1 MADNNM
7 SVMLV
12 VKAAVDGA
20 QAQIEQF
27 AKEAKAD
34 LKGVGDSGKSAA
46 SAVGETGAA
55 ASGLKSLASA
65 AGVAGVAMGVF
76 SEVGE
81 RITSWVI
88 DLPSKIVQAAQALSQ
103 LAEEAGNYGGRIYDA
118 SQRTGLT
125 AETLTTL
132 KFAAEQSSVEFETL
146 QVAMSRQA
154 RFAYAAAT
162 GNKQAA
168 EGFAALGISVL
179 DANGKLKDA
188 QTLFLEAADAINRV
202 QNPTQRTALAMK
214 VFGRDAARL
223 LPLLREGSTRIREM
237 EQRARELGLV
247 MSQETSAALD
257 YYGDRVDAA
266 KEATANAWRR
276 IGAVVLP
283 VIAEIKEGIAWLADK
298 LADAAEWLFGSP
310 SDSQYAKSLRET
322 GDAAQYAT
330 GALDEAT
337 AATSA
342 LQDAQEKGRQ
352 VGEQVLRQ
360 TRDAAYTVQEA
371 SAAVADAKRAE
382 TDTVQKAA
390 FDYIDSQRKIE
401 DAERSLWRTAQDTA
415 GKIMALWRET
425 TRAAQDAALAREEAA
440 EKIRAAEATGA
451 ERVADA
457 QRRLQEA
464 QRSLAEE
471 RGEIAPLT
479 EEQKAAQR
487 VEDAERQLAK
497 AREDA
502 QKQIQA
508 ARDDADKVAMN
519 EQRKRED
526 LQTKWDELWVEV
538 QRIREDAQKRIAEA
552 RESAARAWKMALDSM
567 AKAAGRV
574 ADAQRQLARAIE
586 RQTDTLKDAA
596 TALRKALED
605 IRTARSESAAG
616 TTGAVPQMAGG
627 GYIPPGGAAIVGE
640 QGPELFVPSQSGTI
654 VPGAMAQSTGG
665 GDTYNFYFRAPVYGD
680 SALKDTIKTEVL
692 DALRQAKYAT

>member
-12 VKAAVDGA
+12 VKAAVEGA

-81 RITSWVI
+81 RIIGWVM
-88 DLPSKIVQAAQALSQ
+88 DLPNKVLQAAQALSR
-103 LAEEAGNYGGRIYDA
+103 LAEEAGNYGGSIYDA
-118 SQRTGLT
+118 SQITGLT
-125 AETLTTL
+125 AETLTSL
-132 KFAAEQSSVEFETL
+132 KFAAEQSSISFDAL
-146 QVAMSRQA
+146 KMSMVRQA
-154 RFAYAAAT
+154 RFAYEAAT
-162 GNKQAA
+162 GNEEMA
-168 EGFAALGISVL
+168 EGFDALGISIT
-179 DANGKLKDA
+179 DTNGQLKDA
-188 QTLFLEAADAINRV
+188 QTLFMETADALSRIS
-202 QNPTQRTALAMK
+202 NPTQRTALAMK
-214 VFGRDAARL
+214 VFGRGAAQI
-223 LPLLREGSTRIREM
+223 LPLLREGSAGMRQM

-276 IGAVVLP
+276 IGGVVLP
-283 VIAEIKEGIAWLADK
+283 IIAEMKEATAWLADK
-298 LADAAEWLFGSP
+298 LADVVEWLFGSP
-310 SDSQYAKSLRET
+310 GDAQFAQNLRDT
-322 GDAAQYAT
+322 GDAAQYAAD
-330 GALDEAT
+330 ALGETTEAT
-337 AATSA
+337 TA
-342 LQDAQEKGRQ
+342 LKDAQEKGRE
-352 VGEQVLRQ
+352 VGTQVLRQ
-360 TRDAAYTVQEA
+360 TRDAAYAVQDA
-371 SAAVADAKRAE
+371 SAAVADAKQSE
-382 TDTVQKAA
+382 TDAAQKAA
-390 FDYIDSQRKIE
+390 FSYVDSVRKIE
-401 DAERSLWRTAQDTA
+401 DVERSLWRTAQDTA
-415 GKIMALWRET
+415 GKLMALWRET

-440 EKIRAAEATGA
+440 EKVRAAEATGA

-497 AREDA
+497 ARDDA
-502 QKQIQA
+502 QRQVQA

-526 LQTKWDELWVEV
+526 LQTKWDDLWVEV

-552 RESAARAWKMALDSM
+552 RESAARAWQTALDSM

-574 ADAQRQLARAIE
+574 VDAQQQLARAIE

-605 IRTARSESAAG
+605 IKTARSESAAG
-616 TTGAVPQMAGG
+616 TAGAVPQMAGG

-654 VPGAMAQSTGG
+654 VPGAMVAAGAGG
-665 GDTYNFYFRAPVYGD
+665 TSITINVQGGIYGD
-680 SALKDTIKTEVL
+680 QRLVELIKSTVL

>member
-12 VKAAVDGA
+12 VKAAVEGA

-34 LKGVGDSGKSAA
+34 LKGVGDSGTSAA

-81 RITSWVI
+81 RIIGWVM
-88 DLPSKIVQAAQALSQ
+88 DLPNKVLQAAQALSR
-103 LAEEAGNYGGRIYDA
+103 LAEEAGNYGGSIYDA
-118 SQRTGLT
+118 SQITGLT
-125 AETLTTL
+125 AETLTSL
-132 KFAAEQSSVEFETL
+132 KFAAEQSSISFDAL
-146 QVAMSRQA
+146 KMSMVRQA
-154 RFAYAAAT
+154 RFAYEAAT
-162 GNKQAA
+162 GNEEMA
-168 EGFAALGISVL
+168 EGFDALGISIT
-179 DANGKLKDA
+179 DTNGQLKDA
-188 QTLFLEAADAINRV
+188 QTLFMETADALARIS
-202 QNPTQRTALAMK
+202 NPTQRTALAMK
-214 VFGRDAARL
+214 VFGRGAAQI
-223 LPLLREGSTRIREM
+223 LPLLREGSAGMRQM

-276 IGAVVLP
+276 IGGVVLP
-283 VIAEIKEGIAWLADK
+283 IIAEMKEATAWLADK
-298 LADAAEWLFGSP
+298 LADVVEWLFGSP
-310 SDSQYAKSLRET
+310 GDAQFAQNLRDT
-322 GDAAQYAT
+322 GDAAQYAAD
-330 GALDEAT
+330 ALGETTEAT
-337 AATSA
+337 TA
-342 LQDAQEKGRQ
+342 LKDAQEKGRE
-352 VGEQVLRQ
+352 VGTQVLRQ

-382 TDTVQKAA
+382 TDTAQKAA
-390 FDYIDSQRKIE
+390 FDYIDSVRKIE

-425 TRAAQDAALAREEAA
+425 TRAVQDAALAREEAA
-440 EKIRAAEATGA
+440 EKVRAAEASGA

-479 EEQKAAQR
+479 AEQKAAQR

-574 ADAQRQLARAIE
+574 VDAQRQLARAIE

-605 IRTARSESAAG
+605 IKTARSESAAG
-616 TTGAVPQMAGG
+616 TAGAVPQMAGG

-654 VPGAMAQSTGG
+654 VPGAMVAAGAGG
-665 GDTYNFYFRAPVYGD
+665 TSITINVQGGIYGD
-680 SALKDTIKTEVL
+680 QRLVKLIKSTVL

>member
-12 VKAAVDGA
+12 VKAAVEGA

-81 RITSWVI
+81 RIIGWVM
-88 DLPSKIVQAAQALSQ
+88 DLPNKVLQAAQALSR
-103 LAEEAGNYGGRIYDA
+103 LAEEAGNYGGSIYDA
-118 SQRTGLT
+118 SQITGLT
-125 AETLTTL
+125 AETLTSL
-132 KFAAEQSSVEFETL
+132 KFAAEQSSISFDAL
-146 QVAMSRQA
+146 KMSMVRQA
-154 RFAYAAAT
+154 RFAYEAAT
-162 GNKQAA
+162 GNEEMA
-168 EGFAALGISVL
+168 EGFDALGISIT
-179 DANGKLKDA
+179 DTNGQLKDA
-188 QTLFLEAADAINRV
+188 QTLFMETADALSRIS
-202 QNPTQRTALAMK
+202 NPTQRTALAMK
-214 VFGRDAARL
+214 VFGRGAAQI
-223 LPLLREGSTRIREM
+223 LPLLREGSAGMRQM

-276 IGAVVLP
+276 IGGVVLP
-283 VIAEIKEGIAWLADK
+283 IIAEMKEATAWLADK
-298 LADAAEWLFGSP
+298 LADVVEWLFGSP
-310 SDSQYAKSLRET
+310 GDAQFAQNLRDT
-322 GDAAQYAT
+322 GDAAQYAAD
-330 GALDEAT
+330 ALGETTEAT
-337 AATSA
+337 TA
-342 LQDAQEKGRQ
+342 LKDAQEKGRE
-352 VGEQVLRQ
+352 VGTQVLRQ
-360 TRDAAYTVQEA
+360 TRDAAYAVQDA
-371 SAAVADAKRAE
+371 SAAVADAKQSE
-382 TDTVQKAA
+382 TDAAQKAA
-390 FDYIDSQRKIE
+390 FSYVDSVRKIE
-401 DAERSLWRTAQDTA
+401 DVERSLWRTAQDTA
-415 GKIMALWRET
+415 GKLMALWRET

-440 EKIRAAEATGA
+440 EKVRAAEATGA

-497 AREDA
+497 ARDDA
-502 QKQIQA
+502 QRQVQA

-552 RESAARAWKMALDSM
+552 RESAVRAWQAALDSM

-574 ADAQRQLARAIE
+574 VDAQQQLARAIE

-605 IRTARSESAAG
+605 IKTARSESAAG
-616 TTGAVPQMAGG
+616 TAGAVPQMAGG

-654 VPGAMAQSTGG
+654 VPGAMVAAGAGG
-665 GDTYNFYFRAPVYGD
+665 TSITINVQGGIYGD
-680 SALKDTIKTEVL
+680 QRLVELIKSTVL

>member
-12 VKAAVDGA
+12 VKAAGEGA

-81 RITSWVI
+81 RIIGWVM
-88 DLPSKIVQAAQALSQ
+88 DLPNKVLQAAQALSR
-103 LAEEAGNYGGRIYDA
+103 LAEEAGNYGGSIYDA
-118 SQRTGLT
+118 SQITGLT
-125 AETLTTL
+125 AETLTSL
-132 KFAAEQSSVEFETL
+132 KFAAEQSSISFDAL
-146 QVAMSRQA
+146 KMSMVRQA
-154 RFAYAAAT
+154 RFAYEAAT
-162 GNKQAA
+162 GNEEMA
-168 EGFAALGISVL
+168 EGFDALGISIT
-179 DANGKLKDA
+179 DTNGQLKDA
-188 QTLFLEAADAINRV
+188 QTLFMETADALSRIS
-202 QNPTQRTALAMK
+202 NPTQRTALAMK
-214 VFGRDAARL
+214 VFGRGAAQI
-223 LPLLREGSTRIREM
+223 LPLLREGSAGMRQM

-276 IGAVVLP
+276 IGGVVLP
-283 VIAEIKEGIAWLADK
+283 IIAEMKEATAWLADK
-298 LADAAEWLFGSP
+298 LADVVEWLFGSP
-310 SDSQYAKSLRET
+310 GDAQFAQNLRDT
-322 GDAAQYAT
+322 GDAAQYAAD
-330 GALDEAT
+330 ALGETTEAT
-337 AATSA
+337 TA
-342 LQDAQEKGRQ
+342 LKDAQEKGRE
-352 VGEQVLRQ
+352 VGTQVLRQ
-360 TRDAAYTVQEA
+360 TRDAAYAVQDA
-371 SAAVADAKRAE
+371 SAAVADAKQSE
-382 TDTVQKAA
+382 TDAAQKAA
-390 FDYIDSQRKIE
+390 FSYVDSVRKIE
-401 DAERSLWRTAQDTA
+401 DVERSLWRTAQDTA
-415 GKIMALWRET
+415 GKLMALWRET

-440 EKIRAAEATGA
+440 EKVRAAEATGA

-497 AREDA
+497 ARDDA
-502 QKQIQA
+502 QRQVQA

-552 RESAARAWKMALDSM
+552 RESAVRAWQAALDSM

-574 ADAQRQLARAIE
+574 VDAQQQLARAIE

-605 IRTARSESAAG
+605 IKTARSESAAG
-616 TTGAVPQMAGG
+616 TAGAVPQMAGG

-654 VPGAMAQSTGG
+654 VPGAMVAAGAGG
-665 GDTYNFYFRAPVYGD
+665 TSITINVQGGIYGD
-680 SALKDTIKTEVL
+680 QRLVELIKSTVL